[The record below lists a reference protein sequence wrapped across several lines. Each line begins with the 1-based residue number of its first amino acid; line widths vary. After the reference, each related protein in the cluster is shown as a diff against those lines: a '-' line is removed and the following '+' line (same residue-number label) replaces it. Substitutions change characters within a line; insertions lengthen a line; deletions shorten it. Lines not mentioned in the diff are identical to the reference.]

1 MHRAGLM
8 SARKKPRNRRSVEAK
23 KCKARSAE
31 TVEKKK
37 ENRYNIVLTGTNEG
51 TGNNPIRK

>member
-1 MHRAGLM
+1 M

-31 TVEKKK
+31 TVEKNR
-37 ENRYNIVLTGTNEG
+37 ETRYNIVLTGTNEG